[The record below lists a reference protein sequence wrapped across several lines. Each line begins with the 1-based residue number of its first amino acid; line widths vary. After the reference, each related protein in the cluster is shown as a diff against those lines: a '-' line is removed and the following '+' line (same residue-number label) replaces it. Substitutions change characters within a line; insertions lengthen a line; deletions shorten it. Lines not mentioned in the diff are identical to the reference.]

1 MKYCLA
7 GFVDLLIKRLYAY
20 YFLTSLVSAF
30 VTTFYIS
37 VLGSKLKRMCD
48 CVRWLEVDM
57 TT

>member
-7 GFVDLLIKRLYAY
+7 GFVDIKRLYAY

>member
-7 GFVDLLIKRLYAY
+7 GFVDIKRLYTY

-30 VTTFYIS
+30 VTTFYIN
-37 VLGSKLKRMCD
+37 VLESKLKRMCD